1 MDAFSPKGSKE
12 KKKTGK
18 AEQQLAIKKAKWYV
32 NLDARLESIQEL
44 PLIHQDENNNEG
56 TVAGPIMPI
65 KATLVTN
72 NKKAFTADW
81 SLKSDPNNLDV
92 NLQTSCLPAS
102 LEKADTIEEDTK
114 AKERFFK
121 NRLKLPDISG
131 DKHTITV
138 SKKKLHTRGG
148 RDILK
153 VEVETWRRIWF
164 TIFWTD
170 DQQLPLINDV
180 ARAITS
186 AYAEAKI
193 DMVHVPATTKLDYN
207 HATVAIL
214 RSPSPLEDFVKA
226 MHGGQHPALQR
237 KPFHLQVV
245 MVKECA
251 EIKRVD
257 IKSKFGPYDFPN
269 FKVEDENAEVMK
281 VIGIKIK
288 VPKEYHLLTDDVIQQ
303 VKKLR
308 NDYWFKKTIKSL
320 KVQIQGETNPRIE
333 NPEYIVKRNNPNEFT
348 FELLANFE
356 YISEALAEGKT
367 VDLEFGVEVYDT
379 NFAGVNDG
387 NKIVI
392 ATHETQANNPQ
403 LPQSPET
410 LAKVLIHEIGHA
422 VGLVPD
428 TINSFK
434 HPDHYSGHGGTG
446 PHCKHN
452 AALNQYG
459 IYRYGNA
466 GKMCVMYHQVHDQAG
481 PEFCDNCIKY
491 LKFTKLRN
499 NDLKFGDLPNWKK
512 PWEFTS

>member
-1 MDAFSPKGSKE
+1 MDPLLPKE
-12 KKKTGK
+12 KKKSGK
-18 AEQQLAIKKAKWYV
+18 AKQQLTKKKANWYV
-32 NLDARLESIQEL
+32 NLDVRLESFQNF

-56 TVAGPIMPI
+56 TTAGPIMPI
-65 KATLVTN
+65 KAILVTN
-72 NKKAFTADW
+72 NKKSFKADW
-81 SLKSDPNNLDV
+81 SLKSDSNNIDV
-92 NLQTSCLPAS
+92 NLQTACVPAS
-102 LEKADTIEEDTK
+102 LEKAETTEEPPN

-121 NRLKLPDISG
+121 NRLRLPDIGG

-138 SKKKLHTRGG
+138 SKKKLVMGGG
-148 RDILK
+148 RDILQ

-170 DQQLPLINDV
+170 DGQIPLINNV
-180 ARAITS
+180 ANAIKS

-193 DMVHVPATTKLDYN
+193 DMVHVPATTKLDYY
-207 HATVAIL
+207 HDTVAIL
-214 RSPSPLEDFVKA
+214 RSPNMMEDFVKA

-251 EIKRVD
+251 EIKRID
-257 IKSKFGPYDFPN
+257 IKSKFSPYDFPN
-269 FKVEDENAEVMK
+269 FEVEDENATNMK

-288 VPKEYHLLTDDVIQQ
+288 VPKQYHLLTDDLIKQ
-303 VKKLR
+303 VKKVR
-308 NDYWFKKTIKSL
+308 NDFWFKKTIKSL
-320 KVQIQGETNPRIE
+320 KVQIEGETNPRIE
-333 NPEYIVKRNNPNEFT
+333 NGEYIVQLNTPNEFT

-356 YISEALAEGKT
+356 YISEALAFGKS
-367 VDLEFGVEVYDT
+367 VDLEFGVEVCDT

-392 ATHETQANNPQ
+392 ASHVTQDNQAQ
-403 LPQSPET
+403 APQSPES

-428 TINSFK
+428 TINSYK
-434 HPDHYSGHGGTG
+434 HPDHYTQHGGTG

-452 AALNQYG
+452 AILDNYG

-466 GKMCVMYHQVHDQAG
+466 GKMCVMYHQLHDNAG
-481 PEFCDNCIKY
+481 PEFCDNCTKY

-499 NDLKFGDLPNWKK
+499 NDLRYGDLHNWKK
-512 PWEFTS
+512 PWEYTS